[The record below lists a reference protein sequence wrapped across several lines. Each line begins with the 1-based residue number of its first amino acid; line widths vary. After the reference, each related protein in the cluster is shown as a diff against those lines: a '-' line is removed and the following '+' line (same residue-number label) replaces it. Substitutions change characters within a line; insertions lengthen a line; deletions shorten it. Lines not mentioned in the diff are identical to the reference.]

1 MHRVIELKNE
11 KIEIRCKKH
20 GCNRLLMNYYITGD
34 DVELHLEGFEL
45 KCDKCKRVLRMKNY
59 SEKIL
64 IELSEDGVF
73 RI

>member
-1 MHRVIELKNE
+1 MIELKNE

-20 GCNRLLMNYYITGD
+20 RCNRLLMNYYITGD

-59 SEKIL
+59 SEKLL